1 VALSANSCPSGFLSE
16 SPKVNRFGEMSRSLM
31 EKITNSSELRTNL
44 SLVLDEVQFNQD
56 SYVIER
62 KGRPAAVIVP
72 LTVYE
77 NWKRSR
83 QRFFETVRR
92 IQEANQNADA
102 DEVMQDV
109 LAAQQAVRAGMVQK

>member
-1 VALSANSCPSGFLSE
+1 
-16 SPKVNRFGEMSRSLM
+16 M
-31 EKITNSSELRTNL
+31 EKVTNSSELRTNL

-72 LTVYE
+72 LNVYE
-77 NWKRSR
+77 NWKHSR

-92 IQEANQNADA
+92 IQEANQNADPA
-102 DEVMQDV
+102 EVLQDV
-109 LAAQQAVRAGMVQK
+109 LAAQQAIRAEMIRE

>member
-1 VALSANSCPSGFLSE
+1 
-16 SPKVNRFGEMSRSLM
+16 M

-56 SYVIER
+56 SYIIER

-83 QRFFETVRR
+83 QRFFETVWR

>member
-1 VALSANSCPSGFLSE
+1 
-16 SPKVNRFGEMSRSLM
+16 M
-31 EKITNSSELRTNL
+31 EKVTNSSALRSNL

-77 NWKRSR
+77 NWKQSR
-83 QRFFETVRR
+83 ERFFETVRR
-92 IQEANQNADA
+92 IQEANKNADP
-102 DEVMQDV
+102 DEVLQDV
-109 LAAQQAVRAGMVQK
+109 LEAQQAVRAKMPQEQ

>member
-1 VALSANSCPSGFLSE
+1 
-16 SPKVNRFGEMSRSLM
+16 M

-44 SLVLDEVQFNQD
+44 SLVLDEVQFHQD

-72 LTVYE
+72 LPVYE

-83 QRFFETVRR
+83 ERFFESMRR
-92 IQEANQNADA
+92 IQEANQNADP

-109 LAAQQAVRAGMVQK
+109 LAAQQAIRAEMD

>member
-1 VALSANSCPSGFLSE
+1 MQSLQ
-16 SPKVNRFGEMSRSLM
+16 SRKLDKLARSVM
-31 EKITNSSELRTNL
+31 EKVTNSSALRSNL

-72 LTVYE
+72 LTVFE

-83 QRFFETVRR
+83 ERFFETVRR
-92 IQEANQNADA
+92 IQEANKNADP
-102 DEVMQDV
+102 DEVLQDV
-109 LAAQQAVRAGMVQK
+109 LEAQQAVRAELTQEQ

>member
-1 VALSANSCPSGFLSE
+1 
-16 SPKVNRFGEMSRSLM
+16 M
-31 EKITNSSELRTNL
+31 EKITNSSGLRSNL

-62 KGRPAAVIVP
+62 KGRAAAVIVP
-72 LTVYE
+72 LGVYE

-83 QRFFETVRR
+83 ERFFETVKR
-92 IQEANQNADA
+92 IQEANNAADP

-109 LAAQQAVRAGMVQK
+109 LEAQQAVRAEMAQE

>member
-1 VALSANSCPSGFLSE
+1 
-16 SPKVNRFGEMSRSLM
+16 M

-72 LTVYE
+72 LNVYE
-77 NWKRSR
+77 NWKHSR
-83 QRFFETVRR
+83 LRFFETVRR
-92 IQEANQNADA
+92 IQEANQDA
-102 DEVMQDV
+102 DPSEVLQDV
-109 LAAQQAVRAGMVQK
+109 LAAQQAIRAEMIRE

>member
-1 VALSANSCPSGFLSE
+1 
-16 SPKVNRFGEMSRSLM
+16 M
-31 EKITNSSELRTNL
+31 EKVTNSSALRNNL

-77 NWKRSR
+77 NWRRSR
-83 QRFFETVRR
+83 EHFFETVAR
-92 IQEANQNADA
+92 IQEANSNVAP

-109 LAAQQAVRAGMVQK
+109 LEAQQSVRAETAQEK

>member
-1 VALSANSCPSGFLSE
+1 
-16 SPKVNRFGEMSRSLM
+16 M

-92 IQEANQNADA
+92 IQEANQNADP